1 MEDAGR
7 SCATQPHQSAS
18 GLSKRPQWRIRR
30 ELGKGVPGGRRRVE
44 REVRDD
50 RWCLLV
56 AAAKLCRL
64 QWIDRRADVKLIDWA
79 FTFPPK
85 VKGLA
90 SVYQGGCAERSG
102 K

>member
-1 MEDAGR
+1 M
-7 SCATQPHQSAS
+7 
-18 GLSKRPQWRIRR
+18 
-30 ELGKGVPGGRRRVE
+30 PGGRRRVE